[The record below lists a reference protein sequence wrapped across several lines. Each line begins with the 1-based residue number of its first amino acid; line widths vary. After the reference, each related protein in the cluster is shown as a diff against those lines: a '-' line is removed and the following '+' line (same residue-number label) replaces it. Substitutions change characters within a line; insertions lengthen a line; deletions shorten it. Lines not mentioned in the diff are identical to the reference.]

1 MPRISQL
8 HLASVELPTTHPAA
22 DLGHTGPVHGF
33 LIDHPD
39 GPILFDTGVGFDN
52 RFIDDLYDP
61 TRVAID
67 VALSECGVGLD
78 DVVAVV
84 NSHLHFDHCGQNPA
98 LFDGPTVFFAQ
109 QAELDAVTKDEYYTD
124 RRWALCPSDQ
134 QRAVSGDEEIAD
146 GVTILATPGHTA
158 GHQSLLVT
166 AGDRH
171 VVIGG
176 QVAWEASELRAEV
189 ASTANVDDVPE
200 LQRAAVESIRRINA
214 LRPGSV
220 YLSHCD
226 AHHADDRPD

>member
-1 MPRISQL
+1 
-8 HLASVELPTTHPAA
+8 
-22 DLGHTGPVHGF
+22 
-33 LIDHPD
+33 
-39 GPILFDTGVGFDN
+39 
-52 RFIDDLYDP
+52 
-61 TRVAID
+61 
-67 VALSECGVGLD
+67 
-78 DVVAVV
+78 
-84 NSHLHFDHCGQNPA
+84 
-98 LFDGPTVFFAQ
+98 VFFAQ

-166 AGDRH
+166 AGDRR